1 LRKNKR
7 LSGEDIK
14 AVEAFIEFLME
25 KKDEDRRA
33 H

>member
-14 AVEAFIEFLME
+14 AVEAFIGFLME
-25 KKDEDRRA
+25 KKEGERR
-33 H
+33 

>member
-25 KKDEDRRA
+25 KKEGEKR
-33 H
+33 